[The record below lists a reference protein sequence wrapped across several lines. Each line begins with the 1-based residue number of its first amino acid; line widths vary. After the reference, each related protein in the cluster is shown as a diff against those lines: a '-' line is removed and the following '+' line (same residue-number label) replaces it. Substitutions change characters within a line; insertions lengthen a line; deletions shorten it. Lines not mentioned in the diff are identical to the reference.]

1 MSYAK
6 NEWNL
11 HRDKIAEDPL
21 EDGES
26 VETNGSNESG
36 GLVDVVGVDAE
47 ALLGVGGVRR
57 GDRKYRRILLLVR
70 LKKKP
75 LRASKNV
82 CLGQTNQRFDL
93 ISRAHPVFFYQIN

>member
-11 HRDKIAEDPL
+11 HRDEIAEDPL

-26 VETNGSNESG
+26 VETNGANESG

-47 ALLGVGGVRR
+47 ALLGVGRFRR
-57 GDRKYRRILLLVR
+57 GDRKYRRVLLLVR
-70 LKKKP
+70 LKKTASSIKKRLSWTNKP
-75 LRASKNV
+75 KIFLN
-82 CLGQTNQRFDL
+82 
-93 ISRAHPVFFYQIN
+93 SRAHPVIF

>member
-11 HRDKIAEDPL
+11 HRDEIAEDPL

-26 VETNGSNESG
+26 VETNGANESG

-47 ALLGVGGVRR
+47 ALLRVGGVRR
-57 GDRKYRRILLLVR
+57 GDRKYRRVLLLVR
-70 LKKKP
+70 LKKDSFEHQKTF
-75 LRASKNV
+75 V
-82 CLGQTNQRFDL
+82 LGQTNQRFFL
-93 ISRAHPVFFYQIN
+93 ILEHIL